1 MGIHAFFLCPAV
13 SPPATSLGRRR
24 QRRQQGGRGR
34 QIENNSNTNPS
45 KPYRTMKKVVC
56 VHTAM
61 ALVGPLTETF
71 KKHFPEVEV
80 EHIAESSLIKEV
92 IKNNSVTPAVRR
104 RLLDYYNAAADS
116 GADIIFNTC
125 SSVGDIADMGNLI
138 CRIPVFRIDRPMAE
152 KAVRD
157 ASRIGVISTLPT
169 TLDPTCRLLR
179 KCAEEA
185 GRDVV
190 LVEGLADGAF
200 AAGQSGD
207 GETHDRLIAEAA
219 QRIAADVDLFVLA
232 QGSMERMEGRLAE
245 LTGKPVLSSPV
256 LGVKGLR
263 QFMGF

>member
-1 MGIHAFFLCPAV
+1 
-13 SPPATSLGRRR
+13 
-24 QRRQQGGRGR
+24 
-34 QIENNSNTNPS
+34 
-45 KPYRTMKKVVC
+45 
-56 VHTAM
+56 M

-104 RLLDYYNAAADS
+104 RLLDYYNSAADS

-138 CRIPVFRIDRPMAE
+138 CRIPVIRIDRPMAE

>member
-1 MGIHAFFLCPAV
+1 
-13 SPPATSLGRRR
+13 
-24 QRRQQGGRGR
+24 
-34 QIENNSNTNPS
+34 
-45 KPYRTMKKVVC
+45 
-56 VHTAM
+56 M

-104 RLLDYYNAAADS
+104 RLL
-116 GADIIFNTC
+116 
-125 SSVGDIADMGNLI
+125 DMGNLI